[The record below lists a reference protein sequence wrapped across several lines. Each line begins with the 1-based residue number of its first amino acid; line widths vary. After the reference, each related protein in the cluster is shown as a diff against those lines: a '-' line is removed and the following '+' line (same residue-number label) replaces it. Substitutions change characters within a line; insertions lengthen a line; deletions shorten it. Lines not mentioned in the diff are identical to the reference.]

1 MGVWIATGS
10 PELLKLEKT
19 NNSPAHLGLQD
30 LFGNFDLLRQT
41 DKAAADLLEG
51 NLDSLAGSLREEYDK
66 HGVPQNFKKSVMSQE
81 TAEVQGAIVEG
92 EARIIYPKIDKF
104 SRYFKRFGFNHLFS
118 FKRPLMAVF
127 NEAWVFTASF
137 GGNICLWQPIQ
148 AKVKSCYLGL
158 C

>member
-66 HGVPQNFKKSVMSQE
+66 HGVPKNFKKSVMSQE

-104 SRYFKRFGFNHLFS
+104 SRYFKRF
-118 FKRPLMAVF
+118 
-127 NEAWVFTASF
+127 
-137 GGNICLWQPIQ
+137 
-148 AKVKSCYLGL
+148 
-158 C
+158 